1 MRSWAGMLVRTPGNL
16 PILGEV
22 PGTPGFFVS
31 VVTSGFSVGAA
42 TGEIMGE
49 LLAGREPGLDIA
61 PYSPAL
67 AKERAQQEA
76 AEQDH

>member
-1 MRSWAGMLVRTPGNL
+1 
-16 PILGEV
+16 
-22 PGTPGFFVS
+22 
-31 VVTSGFSVGAA
+31 
-42 TGEIMGE
+42 MGE